1 MDKWLM
7 VVIGWGI
14 VWPILAIG
22 VCYVISWRMGNV
34 SWRPG
39 CRLSG
44 SRHCLH
50 LHHWRL
56 LTKTDR
62 RHGTSDAVKSRL
74 PRRTWPMHL
83 RWREPLLL
91 GRPTPASRLL
101 RPSACRWRRRSG
113 RGPPTTDG
121 SRYGLRSGHR
131 ASRKSP
137 SLAAIT
143 SILFAFWT
151 LSNNRSPISWMLAP
165 HTLDHAWCEGLT
177 DEWITE
183 DGGESFRRALSG
195 LAPVTAVSVAYA

>member
-14 VWPILAIG
+14 VGPILAIG

-34 SWRPG
+34 SLRG

-62 RHGTSDAVKSRL
+62 RNRTSDAVKSLL

-83 RWREPLLL
+83 RRREPLV
-91 GRPTPASRLL
+91 
-101 RPSACRWRRRSG
+101 
-113 RGPPTTDG
+113 TDN
-121 SRYGLRSGHR
+121 GL
-131 ASRKSP
+131 SP
-137 SLAAIT
+137 SIGLAAGVRFII
-143 SILFAFWT
+143 SELSLSRCRAFGPRRGAAA
-151 LSNNRSPISWMLAP
+151 LLELA
-165 HTLDHAWCEGLT
+165 
-177 DEWITE
+177 
-183 DGGESFRRALSG
+183 
-195 LAPVTAVSVAYA
+195 

>member
-14 VWPILAIG
+14 VGPILAIG

-62 RHGTSDAVKSRL
+62 RHGTSDAVKSLL

-83 RWREPLLL
+83 RRREPLVTDI
-91 GRPTPASRLL
+91 GRAEKRRRAIQNVTGRFFRPRNVEDSRHSRVEVAS
-101 RPSACRWRRRSG
+101 PSPGMRRRSV
-113 RGPPTTDG
+113 PM
-121 SRYGLRSGHR
+121 
-131 ASRKSP
+131 
-137 SLAAIT
+137 AI
-143 SILFAFWT
+143 
-151 LSNNRSPISWMLAP
+151 
-165 HTLDHAWCEGLT
+165 
-177 DEWITE
+177 
-183 DGGESFRRALSG
+183 
-195 LAPVTAVSVAYA
+195 